1 MGRKA
6 PRWFL
11 ALCLLGGLTLRSSDA
26 GAASAVWAVRGAH
39 GTVYLAG
46 SIHLLPANDSILPA
60 AFERAYA
67 DSSRLVMELDLG
79 KLDPQEIAGWM
90 QEHGTLTGDRTL
102 RVVLGE
108 PRYAQL
114 SAAALAL
121 GAPMSI
127 LDQQAPWV
135 IGVELAE
142 LEYAH
147 LGYDPAQG
155 VEEQLLARAQAD
167 SKPTAGLE
175 TVDQELGGLEKL
187 PRADQVRI
195 LDQTL
200 TDLKDTAAD
209 MRVVLSAW
217 RRGDAASLAKL
228 LSKEYREFP
237 ALYGPLV
244 TDRNQHWLP
253 QIEQFLKEDHNT
265 MVVVGAL
272 HLVGPGGLLELLRQ
286 AGYQP
291 LQLN

>member
-1 MGRKA
+1 VGRTA

-11 ALCLLGGLTLRSSDA
+11 ALYLLGGLTLHLSDA
-26 GAASAVWAVRGAH
+26 NAASAVWAVRGAH

-46 SIHLLPANDSILPA
+46 SIHLLPANDSTLPA

-67 DSSRLVMELDLG
+67 DSSCLVMELDLG

-90 QEHGTLTGDRTL
+90 QQHGTLSGDRTL

-108 PRYAQL
+108 GRYAQL

-127 LDQQAPWV
+127 LDKQSPWV

-155 VEEQLLARAQAD
+155 VEEQLLGRAQAD

-200 TDLKDTAAD
+200 SDLKDTEAD

-217 RRGDAASLAKL
+217 RRGDAASLARL
-228 LSKEYREFP
+228 LSKEYRKFP

>member
-1 MGRKA
+1 VGRTA

-26 GAASAVWAVRGAH
+26 SAASAVWAVRGAH

-46 SIHLLPANDSILPA
+46 SIHLLPANDSTLPG

-90 QEHGTLTGDRTL
+90 QQHGTLTGDRSL

-127 LDQQAPWV
+127 LDKQAPWV

-167 SKPTAGLE
+167 SKPTGGLE

-200 TDLKDTAAD
+200 SDLKDTEAD

-217 RRGDAASLAKL
+217 RRGDAASLAQL
-228 LSKEYREFP
+228 LSKEYRKFP

-291 LQLN
+291 QQLN

>member
-1 MGRKA
+1 MGRTA
-6 PRWFL
+6 PRWLL
-11 ALCLLGGLTLRSSDA
+11 ALCLLGGLTLQPHDA
-26 GAASAVWAVRGAH
+26 SAASAVWAVRGAH
-39 GTVYLAG
+39 ATVYLAG
-46 SIHLLPANDSILPA
+46 SIHLLPANDSTLPA

-90 QEHGTLTGDRTL
+90 QQHGTLTGDRTL
-102 RVVLGE
+102 RVVLGDA
-108 PRYAQL
+108 RYAQL
-114 SAAALAL
+114 SGAALAL
-121 GAPMSI
+121 GAPMSL
-127 LDQQAPWV
+127 LDKQAPWM

-142 LEYAH
+142 IEYTH

-167 SKPTAGLE
+167 NKPTAGLE

-200 TDLKDTAAD
+200 SDLKDTEAD

-228 LSKEYREFP
+228 LSKEYRELP

-244 TDRNQHWLP
+244 TDRNQHWMP
-253 QIEQFLKEDHNT
+253 QIEQFLKDDHNT
-265 MVVVGAL
+265 MVLVGAL
-272 HLVGPGGLLELLRQ
+272 HLVGPGGLLELLTQ
-286 AGYQP
+286 AGYHP